1 MFSLYKHNHSSMFG
15 AMHYIVSTYT
25 LYTSRTLCC
34 AQRMVPPIITY
45 YPLLEEA
52 ILAPKLICIL

>member
-1 MFSLYKHNHSSMFG
+1 MSSLYKHNHSSMFR

-34 AQRMVPPIITY
+34 ARRMVPPIITY

-52 ILAPKLICIL
+52 ILASKLICIL